1 MFMLFRTPETPCN
14 LFSDRTRP
22 AGEPKKEIKMK
33 LQIRGLILTLAI
45 LGGATAALAQE
56 AQEAEKPLVLRDAK
70 DPSRFSESHAWLGLW
85 APSARSDF
93 WDDNFKNFKAS
104 RGGVAGFAFGGDYI
118 HHLDRHN
125 ALLLSSGFSLST
137 KSEPARNVTDE
148 SGNPL
153 EHHLDFDLFTLAAGY
168 VLYPA
173 GTESPVIPYLGAGVG
188 LYAGELRSYRSS
200 FTTDDCDENGENCT
214 TAYTESKNSSFLTFG
229 YFALAGLEVPVTP
242 TMALLL
248 DGRYTVAHAHLGG
261 DFADNNH
268 LDLSGLQVTAGV
280 ALRF

>member
-1 MFMLFRTPETPCN
+1 
-14 LFSDRTRP
+14 
-22 AGEPKKEIKMK
+22 MK
-33 LQIRGLILTLAI
+33 LQIRGLMLTLAI

-56 AQEAEKPLVLRDAK
+56 SQEPEKPLVLRDAN
-70 DPSRFSESHAWLGLW
+70 DPSRFNESHVWLGLW
-85 APSARSDF
+85 TPSARSDF

-104 RGGVAGFAFGGDYI
+104 RGSVAGFAFGGDYI

-125 ALLLSSGFSLST
+125 ALLLSSGFTLSS
-137 KSEPARNVTDE
+137 KSEPARNMTDE

-153 EHHLDFDLFTLAAGY
+153 EHHLNFDLFTLAAGY

-173 GTESPVIPYLGAGVG
+173 GTDSPVIPYLGAGVG

-214 TAYTESKNSSFLTFG
+214 TEYTESKDSSFATFG

-242 TMALLL
+242 GMALLL

-261 DFADNNH
+261 NFADNNH
-268 LDLSGLQVTAGV
+268 LDLSGLQLTAGV